1 MGESFVLLLAYV
13 VLARNLLDVGADLEG
28 ESAVE
33 AAGGL
38 VEEEDLGVGDEAAG
52 DAEALL
58 LAAAEALFDGRA
70 DDGVRLAVQAE
81 GGDEV
86 VDALDE
92 VGFGDVAVFVVS
104 QSSRTTKTDR
114 FKQKRAHLGR
124 DILAANRTVSRTVRL
139 PISASSCS
147 T

>member
-1 MGESFVLLLAYV
+1 MSCSCQRPLLYTLLAPSCFGRTHV
-13 VLARNLLDVGADLEG
+13 VLARNLLDVGADLER
-28 ESAVE
+28 ERAVE

-92 VGFGDVAVFVVS
+92 FGFGNVA
-104 QSSRTTKTDR
+104 
-114 FKQKRAHLGR
+114 A
-124 DILAANRTVSRTVRL
+124 
-139 PISASSCS
+139 CC
-147 T
+147 